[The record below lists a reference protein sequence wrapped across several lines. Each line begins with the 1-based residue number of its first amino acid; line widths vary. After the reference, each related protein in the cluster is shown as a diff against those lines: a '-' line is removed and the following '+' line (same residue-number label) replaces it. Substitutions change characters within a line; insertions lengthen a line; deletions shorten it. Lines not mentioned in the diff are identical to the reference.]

1 MTPRRR
7 RALRFVA
14 AAVVIALIA
23 ALPTLAGARSGP
35 ADRPVAAR
43 TVLAAMT
50 ASSVV
55 GYSGYAQAVGTA
67 AIPDVSDLGSLPS
80 LLGDVTLLRSWW
92 GGPDRW
98 RVDKLSATSEDDTY
112 AYPGGS
118 WEWTSATR
126 TALQVATVAPV
137 RLLRAADLTP
147 DQLGR
152 RLAPLAQRPGVTA
165 TRDGARRIAGRTALG
180 VVLTGG
186 QDTTVGA
193 VQLWADERTGVPL
206 AAAVTAVGS
215 DRPLLATT
223 YLSFDAH
230 PPAASTVAFSPP
242 PDAVVQAVDDAGLR
256 GLLGRLSPLPAAPSV
271 AGLPLE
277 ESGGLTLGQGVAVY
291 GSGLAQ
297 VAAVGLTDSD
307 ADKLGHDLGSAAK
320 QTSLDRG
327 WLFTVSTPL
336 VNLALLDTRGL
347 HVLLIGTVTQ
357 ATLSRALADLRSA
370 RLQDLAA
377 GGFTGAAS

>member
-1 MTPRRR
+1 MTHRRR

-14 AAVVIALIA
+14 AAAVIALIA
-23 ALPTLAGARSGP
+23 ALPTLAGARATP
-35 ADRPVAAR
+35 PDRPVSAR
-43 TVLAAMT
+43 ALLTAMT
-50 ASSVV
+50 ASASV
-55 GYSGYAQAVGTA
+55 GYTGYAQSVGTA

-92 GGPDRW
+92 SGPDRW
-98 RVDKLSATSEDDTY
+98 RVDKVSATSEDDTY

-126 TALQVATVAPV
+126 TALQVTAVAPV

-152 RLAPLAQRPGVTA
+152 RLAALAGRPGVTVA
-165 TRDGARRIAGRTALG
+165 RDGARRIAGRTALG

-186 QDTTVGA
+186 PDTTVGA
-193 VQLWADERTGVPL
+193 VQLWADETTGVPL
-206 AAAVTAVGS
+206 AAAVTAVGT

-230 PPAASTVAFSPP
+230 PPRPSTDTFTPP
-242 PDAVVQAVDDAGLR
+242 PDGVVQAVDDAGLR
-256 GLLGRLSPLPAAPSV
+256 GLLGRLSPLPPVGSV

-277 ESGGLTLGQGVAVY
+277 ESGGLAVGEGVAVY
-291 GSGLAQ
+291 GTGLAQ
-297 VAAVGLTDSD
+297 VAAVGLTDGD

-320 QTSLDRG
+320 ETNLGRG
-327 WLFTVSTPL
+327 RLFTVSTPL
-336 VNLALLDTRGL
+336 VNLALLDARGL
-347 HVLLIGTVTQ
+347 HVLLIGTVSQ
-357 ATLSRALADLRSA
+357 DTLSRALADLRSGRFA
-370 RLQDLAA
+370 
-377 GGFTGAAS
+377 